1 VHAGADLAARPV
13 KENSMSGSGRKA
25 VMALL
30 GSVVLA
36 GLMMPASANAA
47 TLPAVRA
54 KVCNDAD
61 VSQGFALA
69 GRNQNGNWYEQ
80 PVYGSISARS
90 CGTFDGD
97 WWATDQ
103 HLQVHFYR
111 TRDNSGKPREVTTTS
126 YIGKNFRNG
135 QTVTVRISRVAP

>member
-1 VHAGADLAARPV
+1 
-13 KENSMSGSGRKA
+13 MSGSGRKV

-36 GLMMPASANAA
+36 GLMMPGSAGAA

-54 KVCNDAD
+54 KVCNDTG
-61 VSQGFALA
+61 VWQGFALS
-69 GRNQNGNWYEQ
+69 GRNQNGKWYEQ
-80 PVYGSISARS
+80 PVYAGISARS

-97 WWATDQ
+97 WWATGQ

-111 TRDNSGKPREVTTTS
+111 TRDNSGKAREVTTTS
-126 YIGKNFRNG
+126 YIRKDFRDG
-135 QTVTVRISRVAP
+135 TTVTVRISRTAP